1 MSSIQNLEIE
11 VTELFKKK
19 EYSKV
24 IFQITSETKDEERT
38 AFLYNLLGLSRIT
51 NNKKNI
57 ILNLYIP
64 AMLPSY
70 ILDY

>member
-11 VTELFKKK
+11 VTELFKK

-38 AFLYNLLGLSRIT
+38 AFLCNLLGLSRIT
-51 NNKKNI
+51 NNKKK
-57 ILNLYIP
+57 
-64 AMLPSY
+64 ML
-70 ILDY
+70 